1 LISQATLG
9 LLDAC
14 SEAWDVVVIGAGPAG
29 SLAAHQLALHG
40 LRTLLVEAK
49 PFPRFKV
56 CGGCLNQRALA
67 ALTQLGLGNLIP
79 SAGGV
84 PLAELRIVE
93 KQREVTLRLPRGAV
107 LSRQALDLA
116 LVNAALDAGVHF
128 LPETLAV
135 VDPEDDS
142 APLRQST
149 LRHAAQ
155 SGKLRSK
162 IVVCADGIGRSSI
175 RHLPELAPCVASGTH
190 LGVGAVL
197 ETDRLSVAARER
209 FAAGRVVMH
218 VAAGGY
224 VGVAFGEHSKTIVAA
239 ALAPDELKRSHS
251 PEEAVA
257 AVLASTGLPTLGDTS
272 GVPWQGTPA
281 LTSRARRVAAKRLFV
296 IGDSAGY
303 VEPFTGEGIAW
314 AAESAAAATPLV
326 VRGCARWNPELA
338 IAWED
343 SYRRRIRRQQFV
355 CRTLA
360 ALLRCPWAV
369 SLALG
374 LVRSCP
380 AMADHLIHWLNQPAR
395 EHLPV
400 TLPT

>member
-1 LISQATLG
+1 LISQATVG

-29 SLAAHQLALHG
+29 SLAARQLARHG

-49 PFPRFKV
+49 RFPRFKV

-67 ALTQLGLGNLIP
+67 ALTQLGLGNLVP

-84 PLAELRIVE
+84 PLAELRIVTE
-93 KQREVTLRLPRGAV
+93 QREVTLRLPRGAV
-107 LSRQALDLA
+107 LTRQTLDQA
-116 LVNAALDAGVHF
+116 LVNAALEAGVHF
-128 LPETLAV
+128 LPGTLAV
-135 VDPEDDS
+135 IDPDDT
-142 APLRQST
+142 APLRQLT
-149 LRHAAQ
+149 LRHAGE
-155 SGKLRSK
+155 SGKLRVK
-162 IVVCADGIGRSSI
+162 VIVCADGIGRSSI
-175 RHLPELAPCVASGTH
+175 RHEPELAPSVAPGTH

-218 VAAGGY
+218 VAASGY
-224 VGVAFGEHSKTIVAA
+224 VGVACGEHGKTIVAA
-239 ALAPDELKRSHS
+239 ALSPDYLKRHYS
-251 PEEAVA
+251 PEAAVA
-257 AVLASTGLPTLGDTS
+257 AVLAPTGLPTLGDTS
-272 GVPWQGTPA
+272 GVIWQGTPA
-281 LTSRARRVAAKRLFV
+281 LTSRARRVAAKGLFV

-326 VRGCARWNPELA
+326 VRACAGWNPGLA
-338 IAWED
+338 ITWED
-343 SYRRRIRRQQFV
+343 SYRHRIRRQQIV

-360 ALLRCPWAV
+360 ALLRRPWAV

-374 LVRSCP
+374 LARGCP
-380 AMADHLIHWLNQPAR
+380 AMADRLIHWLNQPSR
-395 EHLPV
+395 EKSPMAQ
-400 TLPT
+400 PT